1 MLATIYRF
9 YLMGLT
15 VSVIITIIS
24 LIVWLVYRMSR
35 RLDRTKKERQALLYE
50 AFIIFLVTTPILSFA
65 FMAILVMVTA

>member
-35 RLDRTKKERQALLYE
+35 RFDRTKKERQALLYE

>member
-35 RLDRTKKERQALLYE
+35 RFNRTKKERQALLYE